1 VLVKNYTGTVKK
13 CDNKASLPNFILQ
26 FPQLELLAYFFITPV
41 YLQYV
46 QNTMSKWEET
56 ETNGEEESSVA
67 LIHMEEAQGL
77 EW

>member
-1 VLVKNYTGTVKK
+1 MARRVKVL
-13 CDNKASLPNFILQ
+13 
-26 FPQLELLAYFFITPV
+26 LEERFFFFITPV
-41 YLQYV
+41 YLQSV

-56 ETNGEEESSVA
+56 ETNVEEESSAA